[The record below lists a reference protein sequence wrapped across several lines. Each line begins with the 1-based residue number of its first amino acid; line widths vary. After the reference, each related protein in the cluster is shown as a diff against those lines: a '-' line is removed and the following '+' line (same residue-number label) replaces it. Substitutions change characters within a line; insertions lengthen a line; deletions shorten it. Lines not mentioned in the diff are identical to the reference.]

1 MELLCYCIG
10 AALLVLTGA
19 VISSGLTLPTPL
31 WREGGRGRSGDAP
44 DTAGDALS
52 RDLAALMAYGR
63 EEDDHAV

>member
-1 MELLCYCIG
+1 MLLHRRRPAG
-10 AALLVLTGA
+10 ADRRGH
-19 VISSGLTLPTPL
+19 IRRLTLPTPL

-44 DTAGDALS
+44 DTAVDALS

>member
-1 MELLCYCIG
+1 MTILLYCIG

-19 VISSGLTLPTPL
+19 VVSGGLRLPARPPKDGAPAETP
-31 WREGGRGRSGDAP
+31 E
-44 DTAGDALS
+44 DALS

>member
-1 MELLCYCIG
+1 MEILCYCIG

-19 VISSGLTLPTPL
+19 VASGGLHLPRRQPRSQAPAETP
-31 WREGGRGRSGDAP
+31 D
-44 DTAGDALS
+44 DALS

>member
-1 MELLCYCIG
+1 MTILLYCIG

-19 VISSGLTLPTPL
+19 VVSGGLQLPARQPKGGAPSETP
-31 WREGGRGRSGDAP
+31 E
-44 DTAGDALS
+44 DALS

>member
-1 MELLCYCIG
+1 MEVLFYCIG

-19 VISSGLTLPTPL
+19 VVSGGLQLPARQPNGGAPSETP
-31 WREGGRGRSGDAP
+31 E
-44 DTAGDALS
+44 DALS